1 MPLSLLPRQRLSS
14 RVTGPAKQCNTA
26 SEVEGLPHGM
36 VDDPTEGLPHGMVA
50 SEVEGLPHGMV
61 DDPTEDTKR
70 ASPGEDGKLTQ

>member
-26 SEVEGLPHGM
+26 SEV
-36 VDDPTEGLPHGMVA
+36 EGLPHGMVA

>member
-1 MPLSLLPRQRLSS
+1 MPLSLPPHQRLSS
-14 RVTGPAKQCNTA
+14 RMTGPAKQCN
-26 SEVEGLPHGM
+26 L
-36 VDDPTEGLPHGMVA
+36 VA

>member
-36 VDDPTEGLPHGMVA
+36 VDDPTE
-50 SEVEGLPHGMV
+50 
-61 DDPTEDTKR
+61 DTKR